1 MPFFRALGKRRDSR
15 PSRSPVGQ
23 NGRMT
28 SQSSSSGL
36 LGEEAATHRR
46 IADGALFRA
55 GPDDRAE
62 TFSSGNWVPAGW
74 KNADLLQSMF
84 TPLQDRTN
92 LGATKKKEP

>member
-1 MPFFRALGKRRDSR
+1 MPFFPALGKRRDSH
-15 PSRSPVGQ
+15 PSRSSVGQ
-23 NGRMT
+23 NRRMT

-36 LGEEAATHRR
+36 LCEEAATHRR

-74 KNADLLQSMF
+74 KNADLLQSLF
-84 TPLQDRTN
+84 TPLLDWTKH
-92 LGATKKKEP
+92 GATKKKEP